1 MTGLPWWPVVGLDVA
16 GSAAVLALSGA
27 IVARARSWAR
37 SRPNDLFRHYLYL
50 FTAVIAVFALSRSV
64 GHLLKQWLLLAGR
77 EPLWRAVA
85 PYSGAA
91 NTCAFVAVFA
101 FSLLF
106 GLVRRSRLQVEQ
118 KELAAT
124 AAEARA
130 TQAARDIERLRAVF
144 DGIQAFVCVSDSR
157 HRILYANRAVKALLA
172 ETGEDPSVC
181 RVFCN
186 RPPPGDAG
194 ECADCSCEAV
204 LVGGKTLHTERQIP
218 GTQRTVRMDEIPIRW
233 VGGQRAKLT
242 VAHDIT
248 EAKRLEQRLAQAQRL
263 EALGTLAGGIAHDF
277 NNILAAVVGHAELA
291 LMEPELRARTRT
303 RTHLDRILEA
313 SLRAGDVV
321 RQILAFSRHS
331 PAERGPVRVTAVVR
345 EALALLRASIPST
358 VEIRTRLDEDCGTV
372 NADPAEIHQVL
383 MNLCTNAQYA
393 MRDTGGLLEVALDCP
408 EGLAPDLGP
417 VVRLTVRDTGPGI
430 DEDALQ
436 RVSEPYFTTKPVGEG
451 SGLGLAVVHG
461 IVTELGGR
469 ISVTSRPG
477 QGAAFEVLL
486 PRTSEPEDRARSREP
501 TGGTERVLLVDDEP
515 QVLDVGRSLL
525 ASLGYRVTAVDRCTE
540 ALELFRAAPDG
551 FDLVLTDQT
560 VPEMTGLELA
570 REILKMRPEQPV
582 VLCTGYSDRV
592 DEARVRAAGIRALL
606 MKPFGIRVLA
616 ETVRAALGDGPPSE
630 PP

>member
-1 MTGLPWWPVVGLDVA
+1 MTGLPWWPVVGLDVV
-16 GSAAVLALSGA
+16 GSATALALAGA
-27 IVARARSWAR
+27 IVARARGWAR

-50 FTAVIAVFALSRSV
+50 FTAAIAVFALSRSV
-64 GHLLKQWLLLAGR
+64 GHLVKQWMLLTGR
-77 EPLWRAVA
+77 EHLWRAVA

-118 KELAAT
+118 RELAAT

-130 TQAARDIERLRAVF
+130 AQAARDIERMTAVF
-144 DGIQAFVCVSDSR
+144 DGIQAFVCVSDR
-157 HRILYANRAVKALLA
+157 CHRILYANRAVKEFLVEA
-172 ETGEDPSVC
+172 GEDPTVC

-186 RPPPGDAG
+186 RPPPGEAG
-194 ECADCSCEAV
+194 ECPHCSCEAV
-204 LVGGKTLHTERQIP
+204 LVGGQTLHTERQIP
-218 GTQRTVRMDEIPIRW
+218 GTRRTVRMDEIPIRW

-248 EAKRLEQRLAQAQRL
+248 DAKQLEQRLAQAQRL

-291 LMEPELRARTRT
+291 LMESGLQGRT

-331 PAERGPVRVTAVVR
+331 TAERRPVRVTAVVR

-358 VEIRTRLDEDCGTV
+358 VEIRTRPDEDCGTV
-372 NADPAEIHQVL
+372 YADPTEIHQVL

-393 MRDTGGLLEVALDCP
+393 LRDTGGVLEVTLDCP
-408 EGLAPDLGP
+408 DGLAPDLGP

-430 DEDALQ
+430 AEDVLQ
-436 RVSEPYFTTKPVGEG
+436 RVFEPYFTTKPVGEG

-477 QGAAFEVLL
+477 QGTAFEVLL
-486 PRTSEPEDRARSREP
+486 PRTAGPEGRDRGREP
-501 TGGTERVLLVDDEP
+501 VGGTERILLVDDEP
-515 QVLDVGRSLL
+515 QVLEVERSLL
-525 ASLGYRVTAVDRCTE
+525 ESLGYRVTAVDRCTA

-570 REILKMRPEQPV
+570 REVLKIRPGQPV
-582 VLCTGYSDRV
+582 LLCTGHSDRV
-592 DEARVRAAGIRALL
+592 DEERVRAAGIRALL
-606 MKPFGIRVLA
+606 MKPFGTRVLA
-616 ETVRAALGDGPPSE
+616 ETVRAALEDEPPSE